1 MVMAALLQ
9 YNGRPLTARRIAVFT
24 GALLKNVKGNG
35 AALFG
40 DDLILDG
47 LDISQYQL
55 FNTQDAGKGDG
66 KYGVSGH
73 EMQL

>member
-9 YNGRPLTARRIAVFT
+9 YNGRPLTARRISVFT
-24 GALLKNVKGNG
+24 DPLLNNVKGNG

-40 DDLILDG
+40 DDLILGG

-55 FNTQDAGKGDG
+55 FNAQDTGKGDG
-66 KYGVSGH
+66 KHGVSGH

>member
-9 YNGRPLTARRIAVFT
+9 YNGRPLTARRISVFT

-47 LDISQYQL
+47 LDIPQY
-55 FNTQDAGKGDG
+55 
-66 KYGVSGH
+66 
-73 EMQL
+73 